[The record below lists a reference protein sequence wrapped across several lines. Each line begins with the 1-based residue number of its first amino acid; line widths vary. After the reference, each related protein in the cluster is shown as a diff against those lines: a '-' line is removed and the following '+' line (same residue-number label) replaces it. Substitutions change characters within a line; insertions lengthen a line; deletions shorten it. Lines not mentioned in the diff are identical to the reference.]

1 MKDRNFVKEIEKL
14 RTAVLG
20 YDREEVVLYIRE
32 LVEYYGQKNE
42 EAVRELYLEKM
53 QLAAENAGLRAQ
65 IPTQEKLYAEA
76 EGKAEEILGGAKE
89 TAATI
94 LDHAGTEKERM
105 LKEAGEAEKRILAE
119 ADRKAGETLAEAD
132 RKAGET
138 LAEADRKAGETLTE
152 AERKAGEILAEAGR
166 QAEEILAEAGRQMDV
181 ILTKTREKVEKQQ
194 ASVPQPSGS
203 LEKRPGL
210 HLCRVSAGG
219 RHTGSAWKAA
229 ETGTDTG
236 RRTGR
241 DRSPGTAMNGGEQY
255 SLDMALLKVRE
266 EKRKRKMR
274 SERAV
279 ILFVV
284 WILVFRVC
292 GIMRVDGNS
301 MRPACHPGDIV
312 FFLRILPDGVDYGDA
327 VILKDASGEYL
338 IKRIAG
344 LPGDVMEVD
353 REGHLTRN
361 GAKVQETDV
370 IFGLSETG
378 DSVDYPYTVPEGSY
392 FFLGDNRPVSLDSR
406 MLGAAGREEIKG
418 KVIWAAGAGRW
429 NKKTGK
435 R

>member
-32 LVEYYGQKNE
+32 LVEYYGQKNG

-105 LKEAGEAEKRILAE
+105 LRETGEAEKRI
-119 ADRKAGETLAEAD
+119 LAEAD

-194 ASVPQPSGS
+194 ALYHQYRSRLEALKNGLDCIFAGCPPEEDTRDLHGKPQ
-203 LEKRPGL
+203 RPGQIQ
-210 HLCRVSAGG
+210 ADG
-219 RHTGSAWKAA
+219 
-229 ETGTDTG
+229 
-236 RRTGR
+236 
-241 DRSPGTAMNGGEQY
+241 P
-255 SLDMALLKVRE
+255 E
-266 EKRKRKMR
+266 E
-274 SERAV
+274 
-279 ILFVV
+279 
-284 WILVFRVC
+284 
-292 GIMRVDGNS
+292 
-301 MRPACHPGDIV
+301 
-312 FFLRILPDGVDYGDA
+312 
-327 VILKDASGEYL
+327 
-338 IKRIAG
+338 AG
-344 LPGDVMEVD
+344 L
-353 REGHLTRN
+353 RE
-361 GAKVQETDV
+361 Q
-370 IFGLSETG
+370 
-378 DSVDYPYTVPEGSY
+378 P
-392 FFLGDNRPVSLDSR
+392 
-406 MLGAAGREEIKG
+406 
-418 KVIWAAGAGRW
+418 
-429 NKKTGK
+429 
-435 R
+435 

>member
-94 LDHAGTEKERM
+94 LDHAGAEKERM
-105 LKEAGEAEKRILAE
+105 LKEAEEDPCRGRPESSGDHYRGRPEGRGDTYGGREEGRRDPCRGRPAGGGDPCRGRETDGRHPDKDKGESGEATGALP
-119 ADRKAGETLAEAD
+119 
-132 RKAGET
+132 
-138 LAEADRKAGETLTE
+138 
-152 AERKAGEILAEAGR
+152 
-166 QAEEILAEAGRQMDV
+166 
-181 ILTKTREKVEKQQ
+181 
-194 ASVPQPSGS
+194 SVPQPSGS

-219 RHTGSAWKAA
+219 KHTGSAWKAA

-241 DRSPGTAMNGGEQY
+241 GRSPGTAMNGGEQY
-255 SLDMALLKVRE
+255 SLDVALLKIRE

-274 SERAV
+274 TERTA

-284 WILVFRVC
+284 WLLVFRVC

-312 FFLRILPDGVDYGDA
+312 FFLRILPDGVGYGDA

-361 GAKVQETDV
+361 GAEVQETDV

-378 DSVDYPYTVPEGSY
+378 DSVEYPYTVPEGSY
-392 FFLGDNRPVSLDSR
+392 FFLGDNRPVSMDSR
-406 MLGAAGREEIKG
+406 TLGAAGKEEIKG

>member
-105 LKEAGEAEKRILAE
+105 LREAGEAEKRI
-119 ADRKAGETLAEAD
+119 LAEAD

-194 ASVPQPSGS
+194 ALYHQYRNRLESLKKGLDCIFSECPPEEDTRDPQGKPQ
-203 LEKRPGL
+203 RPGQIQ
-210 HLCRVSAGG
+210 ADGPE
-219 RHTGSAWKAA
+219 
-229 ETGTDTG
+229 ETGL
-236 RRTGR
+236 R
-241 DRSPGTAMNGGEQY
+241 EQ
-255 SLDMALLKVRE
+255 
-266 EKRKRKMR
+266 
-274 SERAV
+274 
-279 ILFVV
+279 
-284 WILVFRVC
+284 
-292 GIMRVDGNS
+292 
-301 MRPACHPGDIV
+301 P
-312 FFLRILPDGVDYGDA
+312 
-327 VILKDASGEYL
+327 
-338 IKRIAG
+338 
-344 LPGDVMEVD
+344 
-353 REGHLTRN
+353 
-361 GAKVQETDV
+361 
-370 IFGLSETG
+370 
-378 DSVDYPYTVPEGSY
+378 
-392 FFLGDNRPVSLDSR
+392 
-406 MLGAAGREEIKG
+406 
-418 KVIWAAGAGRW
+418 
-429 NKKTGK
+429 
-435 R
+435 

>member
-94 LDHAGTEKERM
+94 LDHAGAEKERM
-105 LKEAGEAEKRILAE
+105 LREAGEAEKRILAE
-119 ADRKAGETLAEAD
+119 AE

-194 ASVPQPSGS
+194 ALYHQYRSRLEALKNGLDCIFAGCPPEEDTRDLHGKPQ
-203 LEKRPGL
+203 RPGQIQ
-210 HLCRVSAGG
+210 ADG
-219 RHTGSAWKAA
+219 
-229 ETGTDTG
+229 
-236 RRTGR
+236 
-241 DRSPGTAMNGGEQY
+241 P
-255 SLDMALLKVRE
+255 E
-266 EKRKRKMR
+266 E
-274 SERAV
+274 
-279 ILFVV
+279 
-284 WILVFRVC
+284 
-292 GIMRVDGNS
+292 
-301 MRPACHPGDIV
+301 
-312 FFLRILPDGVDYGDA
+312 
-327 VILKDASGEYL
+327 
-338 IKRIAG
+338 AG
-344 LPGDVMEVD
+344 L
-353 REGHLTRN
+353 RE
-361 GAKVQETDV
+361 Q
-370 IFGLSETG
+370 
-378 DSVDYPYTVPEGSY
+378 P
-392 FFLGDNRPVSLDSR
+392 
-406 MLGAAGREEIKG
+406 
-418 KVIWAAGAGRW
+418 
-429 NKKTGK
+429 
-435 R
+435 

>member
-89 TAATI
+89 TAAAI

-138 LAEADRKAGETLTE
+138 ITEADQKAGETLTE

-181 ILTKTREKVEKQQ
+181 ILTKTREKVEKEQ
-194 ASVPQPSGS
+194 ALYHQYRSRLESLKKGLDCIFAECPPEEDTRDPQGKPQRLGQIQ
-203 LEKRPGL
+203 RPGQTQ
-210 HLCRVSAGG
+210 ADG
-219 RHTGSAWKAA
+219 
-229 ETGTDTG
+229 
-236 RRTGR
+236 
-241 DRSPGTAMNGGEQY
+241 P
-255 SLDMALLKVRE
+255 E
-266 EKRKRKMR
+266 E
-274 SERAV
+274 
-279 ILFVV
+279 
-284 WILVFRVC
+284 
-292 GIMRVDGNS
+292 
-301 MRPACHPGDIV
+301 
-312 FFLRILPDGVDYGDA
+312 
-327 VILKDASGEYL
+327 
-338 IKRIAG
+338 AG
-344 LPGDVMEVD
+344 L
-353 REGHLTRN
+353 RE
-361 GAKVQETDV
+361 Q
-370 IFGLSETG
+370 
-378 DSVDYPYTVPEGSY
+378 P
-392 FFLGDNRPVSLDSR
+392 
-406 MLGAAGREEIKG
+406 
-418 KVIWAAGAGRW
+418 
-429 NKKTGK
+429 
-435 R
+435 

>member
-1 MKDRNFVKEIEKL
+1 MKDRNFVEEIEKL

-138 LAEADRKAGETLTE
+138 LTE

-194 ASVPQPSGS
+194 ALYHQYRSRLEALKNGLDCIFAGCPPEEDTRDLHGKPQ
-203 LEKRPGL
+203 RPGQIQ
-210 HLCRVSAGG
+210 ADG
-219 RHTGSAWKAA
+219 
-229 ETGTDTG
+229 
-236 RRTGR
+236 
-241 DRSPGTAMNGGEQY
+241 P
-255 SLDMALLKVRE
+255 E
-266 EKRKRKMR
+266 E
-274 SERAV
+274 
-279 ILFVV
+279 
-284 WILVFRVC
+284 
-292 GIMRVDGNS
+292 
-301 MRPACHPGDIV
+301 
-312 FFLRILPDGVDYGDA
+312 
-327 VILKDASGEYL
+327 
-338 IKRIAG
+338 AG
-344 LPGDVMEVD
+344 L
-353 REGHLTRN
+353 RE
-361 GAKVQETDV
+361 Q
-370 IFGLSETG
+370 
-378 DSVDYPYTVPEGSY
+378 P
-392 FFLGDNRPVSLDSR
+392 
-406 MLGAAGREEIKG
+406 
-418 KVIWAAGAGRW
+418 
-429 NKKTGK
+429 
-435 R
+435 

>member
-94 LDHAGTEKERM
+94 LDHAGAEKERM
-105 LKEAGEAEKRILAE
+105 LKEAEEAGKKILAE
-119 ADRKAGETLAEAD
+119 ADQKAVETITEAD
-132 RKAGET
+132 QKAVET
-138 LAEADRKAGETLTE
+138 ITEADQKAGETLTE
-152 AERKAGEILAEAGR
+152 AERKAGEILAEADGR
-166 QAEEILAEAGRQMDV
+166 HPDKDKGESGEGTGALP
-181 ILTKTREKVEKQQ
+181 
-194 ASVPQPSGS
+194 SVPQPSGS

-219 RHTGSAWKAA
+219 RHTGSAWKAT

-255 SLDMALLKVRE
+255 SLDMALLKIRE

-284 WILVFRVC
+284 WLLVFRVC

-312 FFLRILPDGVDYGDA
+312 FFLRILPDGVGYGDA

-392 FFLGDNRPVSLDSR
+392 FFLGDNRPVSMDSR
-406 MLGAAGREEIKG
+406 MLGAAGKEEIKG